1 MRTISEFHYST
12 VILDGTMFKSY
23 EPLHAELALPDWHG
37 RNFDVL
43 LDCLERDD
51 RARTC
56 ALVGNVIPASKW

>member
-12 VILDGTMFKSY
+12 VILDGTMFKSD

-43 LDCLERDD
+43 LDCLER
-51 RARTC
+51 
-56 ALVGNVIPASKW
+56 